1 MITAYKHE
9 SINSNEIIETKVD
22 HSASWINVVEPER
35 EEIEELME
43 FYNIPE
49 DFIRD
54 PLDSEESA
62 RIEYDEDTGYSL
74 LLSTYLLSTLQTVA
88 YFRLLLFH

>member
-43 FYNIPE
+43 FYNIQ
-49 DFIRD
+49 R
-54 PLDSEESA
+54 
-62 RIEYDEDTGYSL
+62 T
-74 LLSTYLLSTLQTVA
+74 LSVT
-88 YFRLLLFH
+88 H